1 MDVAPIPGV
10 NHVKSACYVLNGC
23 DCICLLSLVIM
34 HVMIVA
40 VDECMYWSLMMMQE
54 DKR

>member
-1 MDVAPIPGV
+1 MDVAPSPGV

-23 DCICLLSLVIM
+23 DCICLLLLVIM

-40 VDECMYWSLMMMQE
+40 VDECMCCFVHNIAK
-54 DKR
+54 D